1 MTLPRVVQIRQ
12 IKVYNRGASNG
23 RINGA
28 IVWVGIGLTGGK
40 YENAIK
46 VGTIN
51 FNPETSL
58 YDFPGLDVAGSS
70 VAVQGGHSGPLTLS
84 EVEVFA
90 WPGGWLNRIVEFS
103 DFMTPSRP
111 SLNVTTT

>member
-1 MTLPRVVQIRQ
+1 MVQIRQ
-12 IKVYNRGASNG
+12 ITVYNRSSGNG

-51 FNPETSL
+51 YNPETSL
-58 YDFPGLDVAGSS
+58 YNYPGLDVAGSS